1 MRNPRMGGRLSCFAI
16 PLGELKCKYLPKWR
30 RGLKLLNHARN
41 TQNQLHVR
49 YFEHFRNFA
58 GLYEAFGPHYSV
70 NNTGGRNL
78 NIITILKWL
87 PYGGGTVHF

>member
-41 TQNQLHVR
+41 TQNQSHVR
-49 YFEHFRNFA
+49 YFEHFRKFA
-58 GLYEAFGPHYSV
+58 LIYEAFGPNYMCQQH
-70 NNTGGRNL
+70 RRH
-78 NIITILKWL
+78 KC
-87 PYGGGTVHF
+87 